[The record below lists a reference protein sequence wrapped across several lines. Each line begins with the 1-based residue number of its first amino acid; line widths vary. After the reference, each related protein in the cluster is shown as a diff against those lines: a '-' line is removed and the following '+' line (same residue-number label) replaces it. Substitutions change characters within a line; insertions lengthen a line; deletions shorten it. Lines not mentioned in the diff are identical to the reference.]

1 MKGNTGICILMAA
14 LVCCSLSSLVGS
26 DWKRVNSFNEFEA
39 RQNSGANK
47 YYRAPSAQSIPTP
60 MIMALMMPDYG
71 GYGSESLIRDENEK
85 AQN

>member
-1 MKGNTGICILMAA
+1 MAA

-39 RQNSGANK
+39 RQNSGASM
-47 YYRAPSAQSIPTP
+47 YYRAPAAQSIPTP
-60 MIMALMMPDYG
+60 MIMDPMRPGYGTYG